1 MCEEQAQGNGATTV
15 RVMRHRTRARR
26 GAGIPATKYR
36 AADCGCSAREES
48 RFSSKRETNTCAV
61 SPAPEG
67 AKRGHGRGRSGAEPS
82 KTRRVAQDCDPKAY
96 MYTPSGRKD
105 ALIGRLS
112 RASTVAPTVTA
123 HWKANQHQAQTTT
136 PSTAYR
142 CERQNLRLR
151 ERITKSAPMRM
162 ARTHETPITIAN
174 ALPCCWNG
182 SGIFMP

>member
-1 MCEEQAQGNGATTV
+1 
-15 RVMRHRTRARR
+15 MRGETRRKARR
-26 GAGIPATKYR
+26 RYPGDEALR
-36 AADCGCSAREES
+36 R
-48 RFSSKRETNTCAV
+48 V
-61 SPAPEG
+61 SPRRRRE
-67 AKRGHGRGRSGAEPS
+67 RRRRERERGRATEHRAELDQRCQARSRSGPCRAEPS

-105 ALIGRLS
+105 ALIGRFS

-151 ERITKSAPMRM
+151 ERITKSAPMRT

-182 SGIFMP
+182 SGMFMP

>member
-1 MCEEQAQGNGATTV
+1 MRGETRRKARRCIHRRSIAARIAAKTTGAAAQGAGV
-15 RVMRHRTRARR
+15 RPRPRAPCRTRPEVP
-26 GAGIPATKYR
+26 GAACF
-36 AADCGCSAREES
+36 AAA
-48 RFSSKRETNTCAV
+48 
-61 SPAPEG
+61 
-67 AKRGHGRGRSGAEPS
+67 SGAEPA
-82 KTRRVAQDCDPKAY
+82 KMRRVAQDCDPTAY

-105 ALIGRLS
+105 ALIGRFS

-151 ERITKSAPMRM
+151 ERITKSAPMRT

-182 SGIFMP
+182 SGMFMP